1 MHTIEHLS
9 GQLRSLRLNSLSQAA
24 GNLIAQAEEN
34 ELSYTNHTKYSSIIE
49 YRESKSEDGCQ

>member
-1 MHTIEHLS
+1 MHSIEHLS

-34 ELSYTNHTKYSSIIE
+34 ESDLFRNLVTQLKIMDTCNQV
-49 YRESKSEDGCQ
+49 KS